1 MQDNQRCTSN
11 STVVIV
17 VVAFLTRFFTSFS
30 GLSTVSLVNRVKLQN
45 LSFLGNRMFGGSVP
59 VLNKWMNPVPPLL
72 ECCLQ
77 SHSKIISAPLT
88 ARAEV
93 AQSVQCLT
101 TDWTIGVRSPAEVK
115 ESSSS
120 LCVQTSSE
128 AHPVSC
134 TMGTGGPFPG
144 GKAWTGHDADHSPHL
159 VPRLRMSRSYTS
171 SPPKCLLGL

>member
-1 MQDNQRCTSN
+1 MQENQCGTSN

-45 LSFLGNRMFGGSVP
+45 LSFLENRMFGGRAP
-59 VLNKWMNPVPPLL
+59 VLNKWINPVPLVL

-77 SHSKIISAPLT
+77 SHSKIISAPLI

-101 TDWTIGVRSPAEVK
+101 TDWTIGVRSPAEAK
-115 ESSSS
+115 DSSSS

-128 AHPVSC
+128 AHPASC

-144 GKAWTGHDADHSPHL
+144 GEAWPGHDADHSPHL
-159 VPRLRMSRSYTS
+159 VPMSRSYTS
-171 SPPKCLLGL
+171 SPPKCLHGV